1 MARICIYGAGLVGCY
16 LGGRLL
22 AAGGDIRFIGRP
34 AIGDV
39 LQRDGLTVSHYDG
52 RSWHVPPEAIV
63 FGTDAAIAKDC
74 DLVLATVKSGGTA
87 IAARDLA
94 ATSRQAGRRRSTGS
108 TARSSGRP
116 GRSGRRR
123 RSMPALRPRPRR
135 RNGKS
140 AALMDRGCAFRGIAA
155 SRRCQAARRSWRPS
169 RTSSMILAT
178 KAGRSSGL
186 REVTTP
192 LSVTTSLS
200 SQLAPALMRSC
211 LIVL

>member
-39 LQRDGLTVSHYDG
+39 LRRDGLTVSHYDG

-116 GRSGRRR
+116 GTLGQAAPVNARLCDLVHAAE
-123 RSMPALRPRPRR
+123 MENPRPSWTADALFGELRR
-135 RNGKS
+135 
-140 AALMDRGCAFRGIAA
+140 AAAVRQRGARG
-155 SRRCQAARRSWRPS
+155 
-169 RTSSMILAT
+169 
-178 KAGRSSGL
+178 GL
-186 REVTTP
+186 PGPPR
-192 LSVTTSLS
+192 
-200 SQLAPALMRSC
+200 
-211 LIVL
+211 